1 MDPTLLIAL
10 VAATLSVILLVV
22 MVALIALL
30 GVVVWRSRS
39 ARPAEAPA
47 ATKTAPIPPEPRPPV
62 QTAPEPPKADPSAR
76 TVEQPM
82 RAPEPPSNMIGFF
95 DDESS
100 VPNLEKR
107 TELFTSG
114 SIPASAFNSVPPQ
127 RFDPDESDGN
137 DGEAT
142 EIFSASQLGAEFAEF
157 LEDDEPSGRLR

>member
-10 VAATLSVILLVV
+10 LAATLSILLLVV
-22 MVALIALL
+22 MVVLL
-30 GVVVWRSRS
+30 VVLAAVVVRSRS
-39 ARPAEAPA
+39 SRAEPTPAPVKVAEVAPA
-47 ATKTAPIPPEPRPPV
+47 PPAAPRV
-62 QTAPEPPKADPSAR
+62 DANAR
-76 TVEQPM
+76 TTEQQ

-100 VPNLEKR
+100 VPNMEKR
-107 TELFTSG
+107 SDPFGSG
-114 SIPASAFNSVPPQ
+114 IPASAFNSVPPQ
-127 RFDPDESDGN
+127 RFDDESDGN